1 MGIILIAVGLFA
13 GFGTAYLASDDVRYL
28 TRAGLEETRILRNAR
43 PLDALIAEE
52 TVPESRRHLLRLVRD
67 VRHHADT
74 LGLTA
79 GDTYTTFSDVGRDT
93 LLLVLSA
100 APRDCICPVTWKY
113 PIVGRVP
120 YKGFFDPRM
129 AERERDRLAARGHDT
144 SLRPSAAFSTLGWFK
159 DPLLSTALLPDS
171 VELAALVFHEM
182 AHNTLFVKSAT
193 AFNESFAQMVGY
205 RAAEHFFATRGDSS
219 LAARARARWQDE
231 IVLGEYYDALVGRLT
246 RFYNTKPD
254 SATLDSGRVA
264 IGRWARDLLR
274 DSLASRLSFSI
285 GRLADRPINNATL
298 IGVQLYRTHL
308 DRFDRFHQRHDRN
321 LAVTV
326 DALRALVGDASG
338 EDAFRRLEEAL
349 GPPPSPPPDSGPS

>member
-1 MGIILIAVGLFA
+1 MGVILVAVGLFA
-13 GFGTAYLASDDVRYL
+13 GFGTAYLASDNVRYL

-43 PLDALIAEE
+43 PLDALIDDED
-52 TVPESRRHLLRLVRD
+52 VPESRRSLLRLVRD
-67 VRHHADT
+67 VRQHADRI
-74 LGLTA
+74 GLTA

-159 DPLLSTALLPDS
+159 DPLLSTALFPDS
-171 VELAALVFHEM
+171 VEMAALVFHEM

-205 RAAEHFFATRGDSS
+205 RAAEHFFATRGHSG
-219 LAARARARWQDE
+219 LAERARARWQDE

-246 RFYNTKPD
+246 SFYDTKPD

-264 IGRWARDLLR
+264 IGRWARDLLQ
-274 DSLASRLSFSI
+274 DSLATRFSFPV
-285 GRLADRPINNATL
+285 GRLAERPVNNATL

-308 DRFDRFHQRHDRN
+308 DWFDRFHLLNGQD
-321 LAVTV
+321 LVATV
-326 DALRALVGDASG
+326 AALRTLVDGASG
-338 EDAFRRLEEAL
+338 DDAFRRLQEAI
-349 GPPPSPPPDSGPS
+349 GIPESTRSGGGPS

>member
-1 MGIILIAVGLFA
+1 MGVILVAVGLFA
-13 GFGTAYLASDDVRYL
+13 GFGTAYLASDNVRYL

-43 PLDALIAEE
+43 PLEELIDDEAL
-52 TVPESRRHLLRLVRD
+52 PEVRRNLLRLVRD

-159 DPLLSTALLPDS
+159 DPLLSTALFPDS
-171 VELAALVFHEM
+171 VEMAALVFHEM
-182 AHNTLFVKSAT
+182 AHNTLFVRSAT
-193 AFNESFAQMVGY
+193 AFNESVAQMIGY
-205 RAAEHFFATRGDSS
+205 RAAEHFFTSHGDSA
-219 LAARARARWQDE
+219 LARRARARWEDE
-231 IVLGEYYDALVGRLT
+231 IVLGEYYEALVGRLT
-246 RFYNTKPD
+246 SFYDTKPD
-254 SATLDSGRVA
+254 SAALDSGRVA
-264 IGRWARDLLR
+264 IGRWARDLLQ
-274 DSLASRLSFSI
+274 DSLASRLSFPV
-285 GRLADRPINNATL
+285 GRLAERPVNNATL
-298 IGVQLYRTHL
+298 IGVRLYRTHL
-308 DRFDRFHQRHDRN
+308 DWFDRFHARHGQD
-321 LAVTV
+321 LAETLA
-326 DALRALVGDASG
+326 ALRTLVDGASG
-338 EDAFRRLEEAL
+338 DDAFRRLQEAL
-349 GPPPSPPPDSGPS
+349 GAPAPTSPDGAS